1 MVTINKRNRSQ
12 KRMNQSTGTRTYASL
27 AHEYVKLLHGKEP
40 DRWELFKLTHR
51 KAGTQEP
58 IDAASA
64 KAIADFEEAE
74 QKRLSMN
81 VDITAPEIREE
92 MYAEV
97 LGKEKGNRV
106 RGLGAGVTWDEVPGI
121 HVEERG
127 VSKEVQLLR
136 ERLEAQTKE
145 AQEREAR
152 LMDELQ
158 RKMVEQTKKMEE
170 MFEVRCVGMAVQKMG
185 ELFKQCGI
193 SVDTQEDMEQTMSQF
208 AQNISQRPSNV
219 IFSPNNDVYR
229 PTLPFECS
237 DMQTD

>member
-27 AHEYVKLLHGKEP
+27 AHEYELLHGKEP
-40 DRWELFKLTHR
+40 DGWELFKLTHR

-64 KAIADFEEAE
+64 NAIADFEEAE

-106 RGLGAGVTWDEVPGI
+106 RGLGARVT
-121 HVEERG
+121 
-127 VSKEVQLLR
+127 
-136 ERLEAQTKE
+136 
-145 AQEREAR
+145 
-152 LMDELQ
+152 
-158 RKMVEQTKKMEE
+158 
-170 MFEVRCVGMAVQKMG
+170 
-185 ELFKQCGI
+185 
-193 SVDTQEDMEQTMSQF
+193 
-208 AQNISQRPSNV
+208 
-219 IFSPNNDVYR
+219 
-229 PTLPFECS
+229 
-237 DMQTD
+237 

>member
-1 MVTINKRNRSQ
+1 V
-12 KRMNQSTGTRTYASL
+12 
-27 AHEYVKLLHGKEP
+27 
-40 DRWELFKLTHR
+40 
-51 KAGTQEP
+51 
-58 IDAASA
+58 
-64 KAIADFEEAE
+64 DFEEAE

-136 ERLEAQTKE
+136 EKLEAQAKE

-152 LMDELQ
+152 MMNELQ
-158 RKMVEQTKKMEE
+158 RKMAEQTKRMEQ
-170 MFEVRCVGMAVQKMG
+170 MFEVRCVSMALDKMG
-185 ELFKQCGI
+185 DMFRQCGI
-193 SVDTQEDMEQTMSQF
+193 SVDTQEDVAQAMSQF
-208 AQNISQRPSNV
+208 AHHMSQRPSAA
-219 IFSPNNDVYR
+219 IFSPHDDVYR
-229 PTLPFECS
+229 PTLPPHCS
-237 DMQTD
+237 NMEMN